1 MSAGWIARGVFEE
14 LLAAGTTAFRLWAG
28 AGAWVERFGSSAVVS
43 ASSEAG
49 LNELV
54 CETQEFAAEI
64 GWDWRRIYGRLLVRG
79 PGAGDTP
86 VLLAGEGGESVRE
99 VVLEN
104 GLRYEVDFAASYSV
118 GLFCDQRENRMFLKR
133 LGAKNLLN
141 TFSYTC
147 AFSVVAA
154 AGGAKTTSVDVSKSA
169 LMRGRANFEWNGIAR
184 DGHRFV
190 AEDVGTYLQRSVR
203 RDERF
208 DAIVLDPPT
217 FGRGGGK
224 RTFQITKD
232 FPELVRT
239 AGVLAAR
246 GAAIL
251 LSSNYLP
258 WTEAELVAVARQ
270 ELPPATKFVR
280 TQQPV
285 DFEPGTGAVSVWA
298 IVP

>member
-1 MSAGWIARGVFEE
+1 MRAGWIARGVFEE
-14 LLAAGTTAFRLWAG
+14 LLAGGTTAFRLWAG
-28 AGAWVERFGSSAVVS
+28 AGAWVERFGNSALVS

-49 LNELV
+49 LKELV
-54 CETQEFAAEI
+54 NETQEFAAEI
-64 GWDWRRIYGRLLVRG
+64 GWDCRRVYGRLLVRG

-86 VLLAGEGGESVRE
+86 VLLAGDGGESVRE

-104 GLRYEVDFAASYSV
+104 GVRYEVDFAASYSV

-133 LGAKNLLN
+133 RGVKNLLN

-184 DGHRFV
+184 EGHRFV
-190 AEDVGTYLQRSVR
+190 ADDVGTYLQRLER
-203 RDERF
+203 RGERF

-239 AGVLAAR
+239 AGVLAEP

-251 LSSNYLP
+251 LSANYLP
-258 WTEAELVAVARQ
+258 WTDHELEAVARS
-270 ELPPATKFVR
+270 ELPAGTQFVR
-280 TQQPV
+280 AQHPM

-298 IVP
+298 ILP